1 VAECLHAAGS
11 TSAGTTMDDMRGSS
25 GNPLRRLALI
35 LAIVTCLSGANLHAQ
50 VLAEGGALLEF
61 IASEQQHFSVLTYAQ
76 SYLDDQ
82 HERVS
87 YTGTLYEGIPSF
99 KLNECEAVAQV
110 AVQDRFS
117 GAIEHRSGLGR
128 VHYERTGELADDTV
142 YEYRFSLAKLNAD
155 EITDSRARPV
165 QFLSETNFQCQE
177 DRSCNLS
184 WVRLR
189 SREAEISETRTVNG
203 IQDID
208 TKVLSIVLP
217 MASADFAANA
227 VKVFRSAARACAA
240 AN

>member
-1 VAECLHAAGS
+1 
-11 TSAGTTMDDMRGSS
+11 MDDMRGSS

-35 LAIVTCLSGANLHAQ
+35 VALVLAIMTCSFRANLHAQ
-50 VLAEGGALLEF
+50 VLPEGGALLEF
-61 IASEQQHFSVLTYAQ
+61 IVSEQQHFSVLTYAQ
-76 SYLDDQ
+76 SYLDDE

-87 YTGTLYEGIPSF
+87 YTGTLYEGIHSF
-99 KLNECEAVAQV
+99 KLNECEVLAQV

-117 GAIEHRSGLGR
+117 GAILHRSGLGR
-128 VHYERTGELADDTV
+128 VHYERTGELTDDTV

-189 SREAEISETRTVNG
+189 SRDAEISETRAVNG

-208 TKVLSIVLP
+208 TKVSSIVLP

-227 VKVFRSAARACAA
+227 VKVFRGAARACAA

>member
-1 VAECLHAAGS
+1 
-11 TSAGTTMDDMRGSS
+11 MDDMRGSS

-35 LAIVTCLSGANLHAQ
+35 VALVLAIMTCSFRANLHAQ
-50 VLAEGGALLEF
+50 VLPEGGALLEF
-61 IASEQQHFSVLTYAQ
+61 IVSEQQHFSVLTYAQ
-76 SYLDDQ
+76 SYLDDE

-87 YTGTLYEGIPSF
+87 YTGTLYEGIHSF
-99 KLNECEAVAQV
+99 KLNECEVLAQV

-117 GAIEHRSGLGR
+117 GAILHRSGFGR
-128 VHYERTGELADDTV
+128 VHYERTGELTDDTV

-189 SREAEISETRTVNG
+189 SRDAEISETRTVNG

-208 TKVLSIVLP
+208 TKVSSIVLP

-227 VKVFRSAARACAA
+227 VKVFRGAARACAA